1 MSIGRVVR
9 PERRD
14 VFAGVAITALGLAI
28 TFSNIRL
35 PIMRNALVYAK
46 MSVRLLDGTLRVS
59 DIPSSPYGKGLG
71 FPLLA
76 LPFVGAFGPNA
87 GVQIASA
94 ICTVLFVAATVMFFR
109 RFGERAGL
117 NRASFGL
124 GVVLV
129 CWNPLVMYQFWSGYA
144 DSLFSAA
151 FLAALVAFDKL
162 ITERTVRAA
171 LLYVV
176 AVYASM
182 IAKNIGVIL
191 PLTHVLYAAFFLSD
205 VKQILRNRKLV
216 AVVVLLA
223 AALAVAVQ
231 LGRMGLNP
239 TLPLNAQEKE
249 FSANLGVI
257 ISFIRPNAKAFGGFL
272 LLSLNVSVGL
282 LFTRS
287 SRRREVLPLYLA
299 SAGYCATMLAFYN
312 SWFNIRFYFCVLP
325 VLVLGVLPSLLALA
339 PRARTVALALTLGV
353 NAVLVATYNLP
364 AVYASMPFS
373 RQALEQNPLAQ
384 NPTFDNLR
392 MGEHLNAKAD
402 LDCLNQLPPHAT
414 VVLAAEYYQD
424 AVFGIYDKG
433 GLLRPDLDV
442 RFARLKAGQERIE
455 PGTHIWFVLGDRP
468 HDAFVQAFCE
478 NWGIQVEPVAGH
490 VYLVR

>member
-1 MSIGRVVR
+1 M
-9 PERRD
+9 
-14 VFAGVAITALGLAI
+14 AITALGLVI
-28 TFSNIRL
+28 TFANIRL

-46 MSVRLLDGTLRVS
+46 MSVRLLDGTLRIS

-94 ICTVLFVAATVMFFR
+94 ICTVLFVAATVIFFR

-117 NRASFGL
+117 SRASFGL

-129 CWNPLVMYQFWSGYA
+129 CFNPLVIYQFWSGYA
-144 DSLFSAA
+144 DSLFAAA

-162 ITERTVRAA
+162 IVERTVRAA

-182 IAKNIGVIL
+182 VAKNIGVIL
-191 PLTHVLYAAFFLSD
+191 PLTHALYAAFFLRD
-205 VKQILRNRKLV
+205 VKEILRDRKLV
-216 AVVVLLA
+216 GVLGLLA

-249 FSANLGVI
+249 FASNVGVI
-257 ISFIRPNAKAFGGFL
+257 IKFIGPNAKAFGVFL
-272 LLSLNVSVGL
+272 LLSLNVSVCL
-282 LFTRS
+282 LLTRS
-287 SRRREVLPLYLA
+287 SRRREVVPLYLV
-299 SAGYCATMLAFYN
+299 SAGYCATMFAFYN

-339 PRARTVALALTLGV
+339 PRVRTVALALTLGV
-353 NAVLVATYNLP
+353 NAILVANYNLP
-364 AVYASMPFS
+364 TIYALIPFPKKVLEGDP
-373 RQALEQNPLAQ
+373 LEQNPM
-384 NPTFDNLR
+384 FDNLR

-402 LDCLNQLPPHAT
+402 LDRLNELPPHAV

-455 PGTHIWFVLGDRP
+455 PGTHIWFTLGDRP
-468 HDAFVQAFCE
+468 HDAFVRAFCE
-478 NWGIQVEPVAGH
+478 NWGVQVERVGGH

>member
-1 MSIGRVVR
+1 
-9 PERRD
+9 
-14 VFAGVAITALGLAI
+14 VAITALGLVI
-28 TFSNIRL
+28 TFANIRL
-35 PIMRNALVYAK
+35 PIVRNALVYAK
-46 MSVRLLDGTLRVS
+46 MSIRLLDGTLRIS
-59 DIPSSPYGKGLG
+59 DIPSAPYGKGLG

-94 ICTVLFVAATVMFFR
+94 IATVIFVAATVIFFR

-117 NRASFGL
+117 NRENFGL
-124 GVVLV
+124 GVVLA
-129 CWNPLVMYQFWSGYA
+129 CFNPLVMYQFWSGYA
-144 DSLFSAA
+144 DSLFAAA
-151 FLAALVAFDKL
+151 FLAALVALDKL
-162 ITERTVRAA
+162 IVERTVRAA

-182 IAKNIGVIL
+182 VAKNIGVIL
-191 PLTHVLYAAFFLSD
+191 PLTHALYAAFFLRD
-205 VKQILRNRKLV
+205 VKEILRNRKLV
-216 AVVVLLA
+216 GVLGFLA

-239 TLPLNAQEKE
+239 TLPLNAQTDE
-249 FSANLGVI
+249 FVSNAGAI
-257 ISFIRPNAKAFGGFL
+257 IRFIGPNAKAFGLFL
-272 LLSLNVSVGL
+272 LLSLNVSVSL

-299 SAGYCATMLAFYN
+299 AAGYCATMFAFYG

-353 NAVLVATYNLP
+353 NAVLVANYNLP
-364 AVYASMPFS
+364 TVYASVPFPNE
-373 RQALEQNPLAQ
+373 ALEQNPM
-384 NPTFDNLR
+384 FDNLR
-392 MGEHLNAKAD
+392 TGQHLNAKAD
-402 LDCLNQLPPHAT
+402 LDRLNALPPHAP

-424 AVFGIYDKG
+424 AAFGVYEQA

-442 RFARLKAGQERIE
+442 RFARLKVKPEHIE
-455 PGTHIWFVLGDRP
+455 PGTHIWFVSAGGTP
-468 HDAFVQAFCE
+468 HDAFVRAFCK
-478 NWGIQVEPVAGH
+478 NWGVQVEPVAGH